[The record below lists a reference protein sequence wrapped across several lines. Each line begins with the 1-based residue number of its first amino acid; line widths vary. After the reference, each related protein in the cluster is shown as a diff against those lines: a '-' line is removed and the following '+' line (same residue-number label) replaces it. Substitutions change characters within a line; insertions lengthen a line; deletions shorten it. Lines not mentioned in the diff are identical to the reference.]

1 MIIKKKLRDV
11 TEKEFENWARQN
23 CHGRNCEKCMF
34 KYVRCTVSNSWAKYK
49 EVLSDEFLNQEI
61 EVETPDVL
69 NEKEKEY
76 LSAVI
81 KPFRNREIKIC
92 KYKVVNNL
100 FEYIVIIFNN
110 SEGFWLPNFKKNT
123 MYKGMELDKKYTLEE
138 LGLFQKNTKITLS
151 EFWNSKEKLAIH
163 CNTEEKANKLLK
175 AFDKLGKRWVA
186 KDSYLERN
194 CWQSFREDTC
204 YDNTNRY
211 SFIKFYKENSY
222 KVYEFDEV
230 DFKGEND
237 EK

>member
-1 MIIKKKLRDV
+1 MIIKKKLKDV
-11 TEKEFENWARQN
+11 TENEFEQWVIKN
-23 CHGRNCEKCMF
+23 CPNRTCEECMF
-34 KYVRCTVSNSWAKYK
+34 KNVTCSASTCWVHSK
-49 EVLSDEFLNQEI
+49 ETFSDKFLNQEI

-81 KPFRNREIKIC
+81 KPFKDREIKIC
-92 KYKVVNNL
+92 KYESVNKS

-123 MYKGMELDKKYTLEE
+123 MYKGMELEKKYTLEE

-175 AFDKLGKRWVA
+175 AFDKLGKRWGV

-194 CWQSFREDTC
+194 FWEYFREDTC
-204 YDNTNRY
+204 YDNTNKY
-211 SFIKFYKENSY
+211 SFIKFYKKDSY
-222 KVYEFDEV
+222 KVYEFEDI
-230 DFKGEND
+230 DLKR
-237 EK
+237 